1 MSEVRPAS
9 GHQVLRSRRRAVRSG
24 MSVCLAVAVI
34 YSFGYPGA
42 TPLSSGSGAAGTIL
56 AQGAGNSTD
65 VAEPPTGF
73 VGEQLLVAPE
83 VTAPHGSSDSLVPG
97 REIPGAKESA
107 RARANAEEASV
118 GEISS
123 MGRPGKGMLISPLQ
137 FLTPSS
143 PFGLRT
149 SPITGEHGEFHSGQD
164 FAAPCGTRV
173 FSADAGVVRAVGW
186 HPWGGGNRVEL
197 DHGNGLVTTYNHLE
211 GVAVETGD
219 RVGAGQ
225 VIATVGTTGW
235 STGCHLHFETILDGA
250 HTDPSAWKLIPL
262 DGSGPSEM
270 PSLVN
275 FTPGTGNGRDG
286 DTAWVAYLASSEPIE
301 PIAYKSPSRVDAE
314 VSALGKRPA
323 TGKIPSAAE
332 KSSPGKIVT
341 ASPSGTPSTSG
352 TPSSTGTPSSSGTP
366 TDKPGTSTSTP
377 PATKPPVTSTPPTTP
392 VTPPS
397 GETETPSTPP
407 PASETPSTPPPAT
420 ETPAQPTPPVT
431 VPVPTPPVTDP
442 EPTPP
447 VTDPEPTPTV
457 TDPVVETP
465 ADPAPSDTA
474 VPTADSPAPTTP
486 SAAAPETCD
495 PLGDSA
501 ADPITID
508 PETGLAID
516 PVTGLLRPVEELCD
530 PASEVVAA
538 AP

>member
-1 MSEVRPAS
+1 
-9 GHQVLRSRRRAVRSG
+9 

-42 TPLSSGSGAAGTIL
+42 APLSSGPGAAGTIL

-65 VAEPPTGF
+65 ATEPPTGF
-73 VGEQLLVAPE
+73 VGEQQLVAPE
-83 VTAPHGSSDSLVPG
+83 VTARHGSSDSLVPG
-97 REIPGAKESA
+97 REIPGAKEAA
-107 RARANAEEASV
+107 RSRAEAKEASEESV
-118 GEISS
+118 ST

-143 PFGLRT
+143 PFGMRT

-211 GVAVETGD
+211 GVAVKTGD

-250 HTDPSAWKLIPL
+250 HTDPGGWKLIPL
-262 DGSGPSEM
+262 DGSGPTEM

-275 FTPGTGNGRDG
+275 FTPGTGNGDDG
-286 DTAWVAYLASSEPIE
+286 DTAWVAYLASSEPVH
-301 PIAYKSPSRVDAE
+301 PVAYKSPSRVDAE
-314 VSALGKRPA
+314 VSALGKRPG
-323 TGKIPSAAE
+323 TGKSSSAAG
-332 KSSPGKIVT
+332 KSTSGKIVT

-352 TPSSTGTPSSSGTP
+352 KPSAPGTPSSPNTPSSPGTP
-366 TDKPGTSTSTP
+366 TKPGTSTSTP
-377 PATKPPVTSTPPTTP
+377 PSTTKPPVTGTPSTPPTTDVP
-392 VTPPS
+392 SIPPA
-397 GETETPSTPP
+397 TDVPSTPP
-407 PASETPSTPPPAT
+407 MTEVPSTPPA
-420 ETPAQPTPPVT
+420 ETPTEPAPTPPIVPEPT
-431 VPVPTPPVTDP
+431 SPVPDP

-447 VTDPEPTPTV
+447 VPDPEPTTPQP
-457 TDPVVETP
+457 DPVIETP
-465 ADPAPSDTA
+465 TNPAPDPTPSDA
-474 VPTADSPAPTTP
+474 PVPTADAPVSATP
-486 SAAAPETCD
+486 SATAPATCD
-495 PLGDSA
+495 PLGDST
-501 ADPITID
+501 ADPINID
-508 PETGLAID
+508 PESGLAID
-516 PVTGLLRPVEELCD
+516 PVTGALRPVEELCD
-530 PASEVVAA
+530 PAGEVVAA